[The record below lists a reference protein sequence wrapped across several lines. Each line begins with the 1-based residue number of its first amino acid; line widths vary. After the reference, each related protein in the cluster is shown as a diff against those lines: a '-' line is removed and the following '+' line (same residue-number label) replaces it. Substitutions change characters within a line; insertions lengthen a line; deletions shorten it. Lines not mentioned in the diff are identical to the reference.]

1 MATHE
6 RTRTRNGIV
15 RKLGILAVGASLT
28 LAACGTSEALSGA
41 VQTTSDRQSV
51 LTDPDNP
58 YWSRNTAV
66 LETSEQRSILKDPDN
81 PYWSHT
87 TATAADDVV
96 ERHGPRPH

>member
-1 MATHE
+1 MATQG
-6 RTRTRNGIV
+6 RPATTNGII
-15 RKLGILAVGASLT
+15 RKLGIIAVGASLT
-28 LAACGTSEALSGA
+28 LAACGTSEVLSGA

-66 LETSEQRSILKDPDN
+66 FETSEQRSMLKDPDN

-96 ERHGPRPH
+96 ERRGPRPH